1 MSDIRV
7 PPRQRTD
14 RKTMAIETYGKVRVV
29 TLERFKR
36 VSNGRLKHAFCT
48 RLGGVSQGPFRSLNF
63 DTRGGDSREN
73 VLQNTKILAEA
84 MELDPEK
91 IFLANQVHGDQVLI
105 LEEDPAG
112 CVSKYHHLD
121 YDAIVTQQKGV
132 AIGVLTADCLPIM
145 LYDPKREV
153 IGIVHV
159 GWRGTC
165 LNVVGNVIAKLKK
178 AFQVDPQ
185 DLIVGLGPSIGEC
198 CYEVD
203 IKVVRSIKNS
213 TSRWKEFIKPLK
225 ANRYTL
231 DLVGLNVHQLLQAD
245 VPQGNI
251 VRVNACTACNS
262 KIFFSHRASKGKTG
276 RQLNLIQ
283 LVA

>member
-1 MSDIRV
+1 
-7 PPRQRTD
+7 
-14 RKTMAIETYGKVRVV
+14 MAVETYGKVRVV

-84 MELDPEK
+84 MELDPER

-112 CVSKYHHLD
+112 SGSKYHHLD
-121 YDAIVTQQKGV
+121 YDAIITQQKGV

-153 IGIVHV
+153 IGIVHA

-185 DLIVGLGPSIGEC
+185 DLMVGLGPSIGEC
-198 CYEVD
+198 CYQVD